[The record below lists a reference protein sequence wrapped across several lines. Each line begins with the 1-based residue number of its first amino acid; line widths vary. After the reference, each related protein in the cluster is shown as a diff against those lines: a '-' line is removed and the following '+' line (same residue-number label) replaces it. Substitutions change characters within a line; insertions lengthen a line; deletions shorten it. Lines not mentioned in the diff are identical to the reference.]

1 VRREGQKAV
10 FLDRDGVL
18 NRIVMR
24 DGLPCSPRSLDEFEW
39 EEGAAR
45 VVEGLKREGFFTVV
59 VTNQPD
65 IARGKMGKGV
75 LDIMT
80 ERLYEELHVDEVRVC
95 SHDDG
100 DLCHC
105 RKPKPG
111 MILDA
116 VEKWDIEL
124 SCSFIVGD
132 SWKDMEAGR
141 SAGCGTIL
149 LDRAYNQGV
158 MCDYRV
164 AGLEE
169 AVRVILG
176 GVVGE
181 ALLMG
186 EKNELY

>member
-1 VRREGQKAV
+1 VRSNGRKAV

-24 DGLPCSPRSLDEFEW
+24 DGLPCSPRSLDEFEL
-39 EEGAAR
+39 EEGATG
-45 VVEGLKREGFFTVV
+45 VVDRLNREGFLTVV

-65 IARGKMGKGV
+65 IARGKMKKGV
-75 LDIMT
+75 LDTMT
-80 ERLYEELHVDEVRVC
+80 ERLYKELHLDEVRVC
-95 SHDDG
+95 CHDDG

-116 VEKWDIEL
+116 VKKWDIGL
-124 SCSFIVGD
+124 DCSFIVGD

-149 LDRAYNQGV
+149 LDRVYNQGV
-158 MCDYRV
+158 ICDYRV
-164 AGLEE
+164 TGLSE
-169 AVRVILG
+169 AVGVILG
-176 GVVGE
+176 EGLGVRS
-181 ALLMG
+181 
-186 EKNELY
+186 